1 MTGASTT
8 MGKRSS
14 GSMMKKLFAGLA
26 CAVLLHGLAASPAAA
41 APIVA
46 NGDFVGA
53 EDSTG
58 TLIPTAFQ
66 LAHGTY
72 TQNFAWSGTG
82 GLNAIAANGTQ
93 VIAHAPANPAG
104 YTGNIYLA
112 DASPNY
118 STGVYLYQTL
128 SGLTAG
134 QTYQVKFEQAAG
146 DYFTQADTG
155 DKPWTDTAQWIVGFG
170 GTISYNYYGN
180 NVYNWALSPDAQL
193 KSSTLMNISADTG
206 TSPWQTQDLTFKAN
220 SSTELLSFLASGSGA
235 PPFALLANVSVNA
248 VPEPSTWLMMIVGML
263 GVGLSLR
270 RRRRLAARPA

>member
-58 TLIPTAFQ
+58 TLIPTPFQ
-66 LAHGTY
+66 LAYGTY

-112 DASPNY
+112 DASPSY

-128 SGLTAG
+128 NGLSVG
-134 QTYQVKFEQAAG
+134 QLYSVNFEQAAG
-146 DYFTQADTG
+146 DYYTQADTN
-155 DKPWTDTAQWIVGFG
+155 KPWTDTAQWVVGLG
-170 GTISYNYYGN
+170 GSISYKYFGN
-180 NVYNWALSPDAQL
+180 NVYNWVLSPDAQL
-193 KSSTLMNISADTG
+193 QSSALMNIDPNTG
-206 TSPWQTQDLTFKAN
+206 TSPWQTQDLTFKAT
-220 SSTELLSFLASGSGA
+220 SSSELLTFLAAGSGA
-235 PPFALLANVSVNA
+235 PPFALLANVSVDP
-248 VPEPSTWLMMIVGML
+248 VPEPSTWVMMIVGVA
-263 GVGLSLR
+263 GIAFGLLR
-270 RRRRLAARPA
+270 RRSTAAYAA